1 VAFNAVAAA
10 TDLEAQL
17 KAVGTPA
24 RAEGEKR
31 YLKSELEHLGVT
43 VWENR
48 RIVKAFAMDQQELSH
63 AHLLELVDALWSRP
77 VFDCRLTVALLLKSY
92 SDHLDPA
99 DLPRIQT
106 LIRDSHTWALV
117 DLLAGDVL
125 ADVLANH
132 PNAAAEIDPWAEDP
146 DFWVRRAALLSN
158 LGDARAG
165 RTVER
170 FFSYADS
177 MLGEREFFIRKA
189 IGWVLREAGKR
200 QPDAVY
206 DWLAPRIER
215 ASGVTVREA
224 VKYLQPE
231 RRERLLARYN
241 RGRKR

>member
-1 VAFNAVAAA
+1 VSFNAVTAG
-10 TDLEAQL
+10 TDLEDQL
-17 KAVGTPA
+17 KAVGTAA

-31 YLKSELEHLGVT
+31 YLRSELEHVGVT

-48 RIVKAFAMDQQELSH
+48 RIVKAFARAEQGLPH
-63 AHLLELVDALWSRP
+63 AQLLELVAALWSRP
-77 VFDCRLTVALLLKSY
+77 VFDCRLTAALLLESY

-99 DLPRIQT
+99 DLPRLQA

-132 PNAAAEIDPWAEDP
+132 PDAAAEIDPWAEDP

-165 RTVER
+165 RPLER

-224 VKYLQPE
+224 VKYVQPE
-231 RRERLLARYN
+231 RRERLLAGYN